1 VSAPV
6 PEVCVG
12 GIAVRGE
19 SVLLVCRGRPPAVG
33 LWAFPGGRV
42 EPGESL
48 SAAVERELA
57 EETGLVV
64 QCGELVGVTEHIS
77 NSMHFVILDYA
88 VECSPDAVPVAGDD
102 AAEARFVSFAEI
114 TAGSLPLSGGMR
126 DFLDRHILGR

>member
-1 VSAPV
+1 MSQPV

-19 SVLLVCRGRPPAVG
+19 SVLLVRRGRPPAAG

-42 EPGESL
+42 ESRESL

-64 QCGELVGVTEHIS
+64 RCGELVGVTEHIS
-77 NSMHFVILDYA
+77 DSRHFVILDYA
-88 VECSPDAVPVAGDD
+88 VECPPDAAPAAGDD
-102 AAEARFVSFAEI
+102 AAEARFVSFDEVR
-114 TAGSLPLSGGMR
+114 AGSLPLSGGMR
-126 DFLDRHILGR
+126 EFLDRHVLGC